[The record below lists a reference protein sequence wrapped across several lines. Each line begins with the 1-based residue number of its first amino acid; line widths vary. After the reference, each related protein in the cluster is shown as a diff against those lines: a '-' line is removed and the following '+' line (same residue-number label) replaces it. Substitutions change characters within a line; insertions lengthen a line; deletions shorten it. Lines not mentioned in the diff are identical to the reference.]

1 MCLDG
6 LARAGP
12 SWRKRKV
19 STSTIAAWGLS
30 QMGIEI
36 CMGRGQTLSHTFPAV
51 ADSVP
56 RAREA
61 LSTFARDAGASAEQL
76 DSIRLAVS
84 EAATNVVVHAYED
97 DPGRMLLDAGLSAG
111 ELWVLIADDG
121 LGMRPQIQ
129 SPGLGFGLSLMSQV
143 CDEFEIAKRSSGG
156 LEVRMRF
163 ALNRGGMEWG
173 DAAGGSTLSFAQT
186 A

>member
-1 MCLDG
+1 
-6 LARAGP
+6 
-12 SWRKRKV
+12 
-19 STSTIAAWGLS
+19 
-30 QMGIEI
+30 
-36 CMGRGQTLSHTFPAV
+36 MGRGQTMSHTYPAV

-61 LSTFARDAGASAEQL
+61 LSTFARAAGATADQL

-84 EAATNVVVHAYED
+84 EATTNVVVHAYD
-97 DPGRMLLDAGLSAG
+97 DDSGRIQLNAGLSAG

-121 LGMRPQIQ
+121 LGMRPQIE
-129 SPGLGFGLSLMSQV
+129 SPGLGFGLSLISQV

-163 ALNRGGMEWG
+163 ALGGGMKWAHG
-173 DAAGGSTLSFAQT
+173 TGGSFSFAET

>member
-1 MCLDG
+1 
-6 LARAGP
+6 
-12 SWRKRKV
+12 V
-19 STSTIAAWGLS
+19 
-30 QMGIEI
+30 GIEI
-36 CMGRGQTLSHTFPAV
+36 TMGRGQTLSHTYPAV

-61 LSTFARDAGASAEQL
+61 LSTLARAGGATADQI
-76 DSIRLAVS
+76 DSIRLAIS
-84 EAATNVVVHAYED
+84 EAATNVVVHAYD
-97 DPGRMLLDAGLSAG
+97 DDCGRIQLDAGLSAG

-121 LGMRPQIQ
+121 LGMRSQIQ
-129 SPGLGFGLSLMSQV
+129 SPGLGFGLSLISQV

-163 ALNRGGMEWG
+163 ALGGGMGW
-173 DAAGGSTLSFAQT
+173 AGGTRGSTIRFAET

>member
-19 STSTIAAWGLS
+19 STSTIVAWVLS

-36 CMGRGQTLSHTFPAV
+36 CMGRGQTLSRSFPAV

-84 EAATNVVVHAYED
+84 EAATNVVVHAYEH
-97 DPGRMLLDAGLSAG
+97 DPGWIQLDAGLSAG

-121 LGMRPQIQ
+121 LGMRPQVQ
-129 SPGLGFGLSLMSQV
+129 SPGLGFGLSLISQV
-143 CDEFEIAKRSSGG
+143 ADEFEIAKRSSGG

-163 ALNRGGMEWG
+163 ALSGGAMDWT
-173 DAAGGSTLSFAQT
+173 DAAGGSAITFAET

>member
-1 MCLDG
+1 
-6 LARAGP
+6 
-12 SWRKRKV
+12 
-19 STSTIAAWGLS
+19 
-30 QMGIEI
+30 
-36 CMGRGQTLSHTFPAV
+36 MGRGQTMSHTYPAV

-61 LSTFARDAGASAEQL
+61 LSTFARAAGATADQL

-84 EAATNVVVHAYED
+84 EATTNVVVHAYED
-97 DPGRMLLDAGLSAG
+97 ESGRILLNAGLSAG

-121 LGMRPQIQ
+121 LGMRPQIE
-129 SPGLGFGLSLMSQV
+129 SPGLGFGLSLISQV

-163 ALNRGGMEWG
+163 ALGGGMKWAHG
-173 DAAGGSTLSFAQT
+173 TGSSFSFAET

>member
-1 MCLDG
+1 
-6 LARAGP
+6 
-12 SWRKRKV
+12 
-19 STSTIAAWGLS
+19 
-30 QMGIEI
+30 
-36 CMGRGQTLSHTFPAV
+36 MGRGQTLSYTYPAV

-61 LSTFARDAGASAEQL
+61 LSTFARAAGATGEKL

-84 EAATNVVVHAYED
+84 EAATNVVVHAYD
-97 DPGRMLLDAGLSAG
+97 DDSGRIQVDAGLSAG
-111 ELWVLIADDG
+111 ELWVLISDDG

-129 SPGLGFGLSLMSQV
+129 SCGLGFGLSLISQV

-156 LEVRMRF
+156 IEVRMRF
-163 ALNRGGMEWG
+163 ALRHG
-173 DAAGGSTLSFAQT
+173 DMGWAARAGGATMRFAET

>member
-1 MCLDG
+1 
-6 LARAGP
+6 
-12 SWRKRKV
+12 
-19 STSTIAAWGLS
+19 
-30 QMGIEI
+30 
-36 CMGRGQTLSHTFPAV
+36 MGRGQTMSHTYPAV

-61 LSTFARDAGASAEQL
+61 LSTFARAAGATNDQL

-84 EAATNVVVHAYED
+84 EATTNVVVHAYED
-97 DPGRMLLDAGLSAG
+97 DPGRIQLDAGLAAG

-129 SPGLGFGLSLMSQV
+129 SPGLGVGLSLISQV

-163 ALNRGGMEWG
+163 SLGEDGMNW
-173 DAAGGSTLSFAQT
+173 AGTVGRPTIRFAET
-186 A
+186 G

>member
-1 MCLDG
+1 
-6 LARAGP
+6 
-12 SWRKRKV
+12 
-19 STSTIAAWGLS
+19 
-30 QMGIEI
+30 
-36 CMGRGQTLSHTFPAV
+36 MGRGQTLSDTYPAV

-56 RAREA
+56 RARDA
-61 LSTFARDAGASAEQL
+61 LSSFARSAGATDDQL

-97 DPGRMLLDAGLSAG
+97 ESGRIQLDAGLSSG

-121 LGMRPQIQ
+121 LGMRPQAQ
-129 SPGLGFGLSLMSQV
+129 SPGLGFGLSLISQV

-163 ALNRGGMEWG
+163 ALG
-173 DAAGGSTLSFAQT
+173 DRIAWAKGCGGSSIRFAET

>member
-1 MCLDG
+1 
-6 LARAGP
+6 
-12 SWRKRKV
+12 
-19 STSTIAAWGLS
+19 
-30 QMGIEI
+30 
-36 CMGRGQTLSHTFPAV
+36 MGRGQTFSHTYPAV

-61 LSTFARDAGASAEQL
+61 LSTLARAGGATADQI

-84 EAATNVVVHAYED
+84 EAATNVVVHAYD
-97 DPGRMLLDAGLSAG
+97 DDSGRIQLDAELSAG

-121 LGMRPQIQ
+121 LGMRRQIQ
-129 SPGLGFGLSLMSQV
+129 SPGLGFGLSLISQV

-163 ALNRGGMEWG
+163 ALGGDGMAW
-173 DAAGGSTLSFAQT
+173 AGGSPISFAET

>member
-1 MCLDG
+1 
-6 LARAGP
+6 
-12 SWRKRKV
+12 
-19 STSTIAAWGLS
+19 
-30 QMGIEI
+30 MGH
-36 CMGRGQTLSHTFPAV
+36 GQTFSHTYPAV

-61 LSTFARDAGASAEQL
+61 LSTLARAGGATADQI

-84 EAATNVVVHAYED
+84 EAATNVVVHAYD
-97 DPGRMLLDAGLSAG
+97 DDSGRIQLDAGLAAG

-121 LGMRPQIQ
+121 LGMRPQTQ
-129 SPGLGFGLSLMSQV
+129 SPGLGFGLSLISQV

-163 ALNRGGMEWG
+163 ALGDDGMAWADG
-173 DAAGGSTLSFAQT
+173 AGGSTIRFAET

>member
-1 MCLDG
+1 
-6 LARAGP
+6 
-12 SWRKRKV
+12 
-19 STSTIAAWGLS
+19 
-30 QMGIEI
+30 
-36 CMGRGQTLSHTFPAV
+36 MGRGQTMSHTYPAV

-61 LSTFARDAGASAEQL
+61 LSTFARSAGATDDQL

-84 EAATNVVVHAYED
+84 EATTNVVVHAYD
-97 DPGRMLLDAGLSAG
+97 DDSGRIQLDAGLAAG
-111 ELWVLIADDG
+111 ELWVQIADDG

-129 SPGLGFGLSLMSQV
+129 SPGLGFGLSLIAQV
-143 CDEFEIAKRSSGG
+143 CDKFEIAKRASGG

-163 ALNRGGMEWG
+163 ALNGGRMNWAEG
-173 DAAGGSTLSFAQT
+173 TGGSPFRFAET

>member
-1 MCLDG
+1 
-6 LARAGP
+6 
-12 SWRKRKV
+12 
-19 STSTIAAWGLS
+19 
-30 QMGIEI
+30 MGIEI
-36 CMGRGQTLSHTFPAV
+36 CMGRGQTLSYTYPAV

-61 LSTFARDAGASAEQL
+61 MSSFARSVGVTDDQL

-84 EAATNVVVHAYED
+84 EAATNVVVHAYD
-97 DPGRMLLDAGLSAG
+97 DESGRIQLDAGLSSG

-121 LGMRPQIQ
+121 LGMRPDIP
-129 SPGLGFGLSLMSQV
+129 SPGLGFGLSLISQV

-163 ALNRGGMEWG
+163 AL
-173 DAAGGSTLSFAQT
+173 GSGIKWAEGTGRSSIRFAET
-186 A
+186 G

>member
-1 MCLDG
+1 
-6 LARAGP
+6 
-12 SWRKRKV
+12 
-19 STSTIAAWGLS
+19 
-30 QMGIEI
+30 MGIEI
-36 CMGRGQTLSHTFPAV
+36 NMGRGQTLSHTYPAV

-61 LSTFARDAGASAEQL
+61 LSTFARAAGASGDQL

-84 EAATNVVVHAYED
+84 EAATNVVVHAYD
-97 DPGRMLLDAGLSAG
+97 DDAGRIQLDAGLSAD

-121 LGMRPQIQ
+121 LGMRPQRQ
-129 SPGLGFGLSLMSQV
+129 SPGLGFGLSLISQV
-143 CDEFEIAKRSSGG
+143 CDDFEIAKRSSGG

-163 ALNRGGMEWG
+163 ALKHGGMNWA
-173 DAAGGSTLSFAQT
+173 DRVDRSTIRFAET

>member
-1 MCLDG
+1 
-6 LARAGP
+6 
-12 SWRKRKV
+12 
-19 STSTIAAWGLS
+19 
-30 QMGIEI
+30 MGIEI

-61 LSTFARDAGASAEQL
+61 LSTFARAAGASAEQL

-84 EAATNVVVHAYED
+84 EAATNVVVHAYEED
-97 DPGRMLLDAGLSAG
+97 AGRIQLDAGLSAG
-111 ELWVLIADDG
+111 ELWVQIADDG
-121 LGMRPQIQ
+121 LGMRPQVK
-129 SPGLGFGLSLMSQV
+129 SPGLGFGLSLISQV

-163 ALNRGGMEWG
+163 ALGEDGMDWA
-173 DAAGGSTLSFAQT
+173 DAAGRSSIGFART
-186 A
+186 G

>member
-1 MCLDG
+1 M
-6 LARAGP
+6 GP
-12 SWRKRKV
+12 
-19 STSTIAAWGLS
+19 
-30 QMGIEI
+30 
-36 CMGRGQTLSHTFPAV
+36 GQTMSHTYPAV

-61 LSTFARDAGASAEQL
+61 LSTFARSAGANSDQL

-84 EAATNVVVHAYED
+84 EAATNVVVHAYD
-97 DPGRMLLDAGLSAG
+97 DRPGQIQLDAGLTSG
-111 ELWVLIADDG
+111 ELWILIADDG
-121 LGMRPQIQ
+121 AGMRPNVQ
-129 SPGLGFGLSLMSQV
+129 SPGLGFGLSLISQV

-163 ALNRGGMEWG
+163 DLG
-173 DAAGGSTLSFAQT
+173 DGHHQRSAGSTFRFAET

>member
-1 MCLDG
+1 
-6 LARAGP
+6 
-12 SWRKRKV
+12 
-19 STSTIAAWGLS
+19 
-30 QMGIEI
+30 MGIEK
-36 CMGRGQTLSHTFPAV
+36 CMGRGQTFSHTYPAV

-61 LSTFARDAGASAEQL
+61 LSTFARAAGATGDQL

-84 EAATNVVVHAYED
+84 EATTNVVVHAYEHD
-97 DPGRMLLDAGLSAG
+97 DRGRIQLDAGLSSG

-121 LGMRPQIQ
+121 LGMRQQ
-129 SPGLGFGLSLMSQV
+129 VESPGLGFGLSLISQV
-143 CDEFEIAKRSSGG
+143 CDDFEIAKRSSGG

-163 ALNRGGMEWG
+163 TLGHGGMGWANG
-173 DAAGGSTLSFAQT
+173 WGSTAIRFAET

>member
-1 MCLDG
+1 
-6 LARAGP
+6 
-12 SWRKRKV
+12 
-19 STSTIAAWGLS
+19 
-30 QMGIEI
+30 MGIEI
-36 CMGRGQTLSHTFPAV
+36 CMGHGQSLRHTFPAV

-61 LSTFARDAGASAEQL
+61 LSTFARAAGASAEQL

-84 EAATNVVVHAYED
+84 EAATNVVVHAYD
-97 DPGRMLLDAGLSAG
+97 DDAGRILLDAGLSAG

-163 ALNRGGMEWG
+163 ALRDGRMNWLDGP
-173 DAAGGSTLSFAQT
+173 GSSAMSFAET

>member
-1 MCLDG
+1 MG
-6 LARAGP
+6 
-12 SWRKRKV
+12 
-19 STSTIAAWGLS
+19 

-36 CMGRGQTLSHTFPAV
+36 CMGRGQTMSYTYPAV

-61 LSTFARDAGASAEQL
+61 LSTFAEAAGATDDQL

-84 EAATNVVVHAYED
+84 EATTNVVVHAYD
-97 DPGRMLLDAGLSAG
+97 DDESGRIQLDAGLASG

-121 LGMRPQIQ
+121 LGMRPQVQ
-129 SPGLGFGLSLMSQV
+129 SPGLGFGLSLISQV

-156 LEVRMRF
+156 LELRMRF
-163 ALNRGGMEWG
+163 ALGHSGVNWAQRTSR
-173 DAAGGSTLSFAQT
+173 STIRFAET
-186 A
+186 G

>member
-1 MCLDG
+1 
-6 LARAGP
+6 
-12 SWRKRKV
+12 
-19 STSTIAAWGLS
+19 
-30 QMGIEI
+30 MGIETS
-36 CMGRGQTLSHTFPAV
+36 MGRGQTLSNTYPAV

-61 LSTFARDAGASAEQL
+61 LSSFARSAGATDDQL

-84 EAATNVVVHAYED
+84 EAATNVVVHAYD
-97 DPGRMLLDAGLSAG
+97 DDSGRIQLDAGLSSG
-111 ELWVLIADDG
+111 DLWVLIADDG
-121 LGMRPQIQ
+121 LGMRPQVQ
-129 SPGLGFGLSLMSQV
+129 SPGLGFGLSLISQV

-163 ALNRGGMEWG
+163 ALSGGIDWAEG
-173 DAAGGSTLSFAQT
+173 TGRSSIRFAET

>member
-1 MCLDG
+1 M
-6 LARAGP
+6 
-12 SWRKRKV
+12 KQEKV
-19 STSTIAAWGLS
+19 STSTFVAWALR
-30 QMGIEI
+30 QMGIEP

-61 LSTFARDAGASAEQL
+61 LSTFARTAGASAEQL

-97 DPGRMLLDAGLSAG
+97 DPGRILLNAGLSAG

-143 CDEFEIAKRSSGG
+143 CDDFEIAKRSSGG

-163 ALNRGGMEWG
+163 ALSDGRTDWMDGP
-173 DAAGGSTLSFAQT
+173 GSSAMHFAET

>member
-1 MCLDG
+1 
-6 LARAGP
+6 
-12 SWRKRKV
+12 
-19 STSTIAAWGLS
+19 
-30 QMGIEI
+30 MGIEI
-36 CMGRGQTLSHTFPAV
+36 GMGRGQTLSNTYPAV

-61 LSTFARDAGASAEQL
+61 LSKFARAAGATGDQL

-84 EAATNVVVHAYED
+84 EAATNVVVHAYD
-97 DPGRMLLDAGLSAG
+97 DSSGRSSGRIQLDAGLSAG

-121 LGMRPQIQ
+121 LGMRPQIE
-129 SPGLGFGLSLMSQV
+129 SPGLGFGLSLISQV

-156 LEVRMRF
+156 IEVRMRF
-163 ALNRGGMEWG
+163 ALGGGGTHW
-173 DAAGGSTLSFAQT
+173 AGRAGRPTIRFAET

>member
-1 MCLDG
+1 
-6 LARAGP
+6 
-12 SWRKRKV
+12 
-19 STSTIAAWGLS
+19 
-30 QMGIEI
+30 MGIEN
-36 CMGRGQTLSHTFPAV
+36 CMGRGQTMSHTYPAV

-61 LSTFARDAGASAEQL
+61 LSSFARAAGATSDQL

-84 EAATNVVVHAYED
+84 EAATNVVVHAYD
-97 DPGRMLLDAGLSAG
+97 DDSGRIQLDAGMSAG

-121 LGMRPQIQ
+121 LGMRPQVQ
-129 SPGLGFGLSLMSQV
+129 SPGLGFGLSLISQV
-143 CDEFEIAKRSSGG
+143 CDDFEIAKRTSGG

-163 ALNRGGMEWG
+163 ALGHGDLDWG
-173 DAAGGSTLSFAQT
+173 DRTGRSGRFRFAET

>member
-1 MCLDG
+1 
-6 LARAGP
+6 
-12 SWRKRKV
+12 
-19 STSTIAAWGLS
+19 
-30 QMGIEI
+30 
-36 CMGRGQTLSHTFPAV
+36 MGRGQTLSHTYPAV

-61 LSTFARDAGASAEQL
+61 LSTFARGAGATGAQL

-84 EAATNVVVHAYED
+84 EAATNVVVHAYD
-97 DPGRMLLDAGLSAG
+97 HQPGQIQLDAGLTSD

-121 LGMRPQIQ
+121 VGMRPRVQ
-129 SPGLGFGLSLMSQV
+129 SPGLGFGLSLISQV
-143 CDEFEIAKRSSGG
+143 CDEFEIATRSSGG

-163 ALNRGGMEWG
+163 DLGHGRSQRSGGRNG
-173 DAAGGSTLSFAQT
+173 ASSIRFAET

>member
-1 MCLDG
+1 M
-6 LARAGP
+6 
-12 SWRKRKV
+12 
-19 STSTIAAWGLS
+19 
-30 QMGIEI
+30 
-36 CMGRGQTLSHTFPAV
+36 SHTYPAV

-61 LSTFARDAGASAEQL
+61 LSTFARSAGATDDQL

-84 EAATNVVVHAYED
+84 EATTNVVVHAYD
-97 DPGRMLLDAGLSAG
+97 DDSGRIQLDAGLAAG
-111 ELWVLIADDG
+111 ELWVQIADDG

-129 SPGLGFGLSLMSQV
+129 SPGLGFGLSLISQV
-143 CDEFEIAKRSSGG
+143 CDKFEIAKRSSGG

-163 ALNRGGMEWG
+163 ALDGGRMNWADG
-173 DAAGGSTLSFAQT
+173 TGRSTFRFAET